1 MKDKTLNIRTTEQ
14 TIHFLNMLQISYQ
27 ETTGTKKSQAQIIEE
42 LIYKEYKEVC
52 KDKQL
57 KMQI

>member
-1 MKDKTLNIRTTEQ
+1 MKNKTLNIRTTEQ
-14 TIHFLNMLQISYQ
+14 VIYNLNELQKIYL
-27 ETTGTKKSQAQIIEE
+27 EINGTKKSQAQIIEE

-52 KDKQL
+52 KNKQL